1 MFNRMRLPT
10 DNFQLSQFSPEA
22 IENRLDGSNRFLF
35 NALRRLVSS
44 QSIRVYLV
52 GGPVR
57 DLLLNSPLKDLD
69 FVVVGKAPE
78 VAGWLAEQSG
88 GRVVTHPRFGTATVI
103 LDEARVDLVT
113 ARREVYPRPGSLP
126 QVFPG
131 SIDEDL
137 SRRDFSVNAL
147 AWQLTEDSSVIL
159 DRHCGLEDLRR
170 GLIRTLH
177 SKSFTDDPT
186 RLLRAVRYEQRL
198 DFQLEEDTAARLQ
211 TAVSQAATD
220 TVSGDRLR
228 HELAR
233 ILEEERPGDILRRAS
248 DLGILTAIHPALGGA
263 EYLSRWSALVAGV
276 RERQAEASVENAT
289 GIGPE
294 TEIEREPL
302 PIEPLPI
309 EPLPVEP
316 LPVEPLTWLAAL
328 AYPRSVGDGEGLIR
342 RLNMPRPWAQVVRD
356 TIKLR
361 ELEREIAFDEP
372 APSRLCHI
380 LDGMAPEA
388 VSVVAGLTDL
398 PAVSRSLRRYWVEY
412 RQITPA
418 LRGRDL
424 LAMGVA
430 AGPAVGN
437 LLAELRTARLDGM
450 ATTEAEERRWVQKQL
465 KADIG

>member
-1 MFNRMRLPT
+1 MFSRMRLPT

-22 IENRLDGSNRFLF
+22 VENRLDGSNRFLF
-35 NALRRLVSS
+35 NALRRLASS

-57 DLLLNSPLKDLD
+57 DLLLNSPLRDLD

-78 VAGWLAEQSG
+78 VAGWLAEQAG
-88 GRVVTHPRFGTATVI
+88 GRVITHPRFGTATVI

-113 ARREVYPRPGSLP
+113 ARREIYPRPGSLP

-137 SRRDFSVNAL
+137 ARRDFSVNAL

-198 DFQLEEDTAARLQ
+198 AFQLEEDTADQLQ
-211 TAVSQAATD
+211 TAVAQAAID

-276 RERQAEASVENAT
+276 RERQAEASVKNAT
-289 GIGPE
+289 GIGSE
-294 TEIEREPL
+294 TELEREPL
-302 PIEPLPI
+302 PIEL
-309 EPLPVEP
+309 

-328 AYPRSVGDGEGLIR
+328 AYPRSAGDGEGLIR

-356 TIKLR
+356 TISLR
-361 ELEREIAFDEP
+361 ELEREIAFDKP

-380 LDGMAPEA
+380 LDGMASEA
-388 VSVVAGLTDL
+388 TSVVAGLTEL
-398 PAVSRSLRRYWVEY
+398 PAVSRSLGRYWSEY

-424 LAMGVA
+424 LAMGVS

>member
-1 MFNRMRLPT
+1 MFSRMRLPT

-22 IENRLDGSNRFLF
+22 VENRLDGSNRFLF

-137 SRRDFSVNAL
+137 ARRDFSVNAL

-198 DFQLEEDTAARLQ
+198 AFQLEEATAAQVQ
-211 TAVSQAATD
+211 TAVAQAATD

-276 RERQAEASVENAT
+276 GERQAEGNVENAT

-294 TEIEREPL
+294 TELEREPL
-302 PIEPLPI
+302 PIELLPI
-309 EPLPVEP
+309 ELLPI
-316 LPVEPLTWLAAL
+316 EPLTWLAAL
-328 AYPRSVGDGEGLIR
+328 AYPRSAGDGEGLIR

-361 ELEREIAFDEP
+361 DLETEIAFDKP

-388 VSVVAGLTDL
+388 TSVVAGLTEL
-398 PAVSRSLRRYWVEY
+398 PTVSRSLRRYWVEY

-424 LAMGVA
+424 LAMGVS

-465 KADIG
+465 NADIG

>member
-1 MFNRMRLPT
+1 MRLPT

-137 SRRDFSVNAL
+137 ARRDFSVNAL

-170 GLIRTLH
+170 GVIRTLH

-198 DFQLEEDTAARLQ
+198 AFQLEEDTAAQVQ
-211 TAVSQAATD
+211 TAVAQAATD

-276 RERQAEASVENAT
+276 GEWQAEGSVENAT

-294 TEIEREPL
+294 TELEREPL
-302 PIEPLPI
+302 PIELLLIELLPI
-309 EPLPVEP
+309 
-316 LPVEPLTWLAAL
+316 EPLTWLAAL
-328 AYPRSVGDGEGLIR
+328 AYPRSAGDGEGLIR

-361 ELEREIAFDEP
+361 DLETEIAFDKP

-388 VSVVAGLTDL
+388 TSVVAGLTEL
-398 PAVSRSLRRYWVEY
+398 PTVSRSLRRYWVEY

-424 LAMGVA
+424 LAMGVS

-465 KADIG
+465 NADIG

>member
-1 MFNRMRLPT
+1 MFSRMRLPT

-137 SRRDFSVNAL
+137 ARRDFSVNAL

-198 DFQLEEDTAARLQ
+198 AFQLEEATAAQVQ
-211 TAVSQAATD
+211 TAVAQAATD

-276 RERQAEASVENAT
+276 GERQAEGSVENAT
-289 GIGPE
+289 GIVPE
-294 TEIEREPL
+294 TELEREPL
-302 PIEPLPI
+302 PIELLPI
-309 EPLPVEP
+309 ELLPI
-316 LPVEPLTWLAAL
+316 EPLTWLAAL
-328 AYPRSVGDGEGLIR
+328 AYPRSAGDGEGLIR

-361 ELEREIAFDEP
+361 DLETEIAFDKP

-388 VSVVAGLTDL
+388 TSVVAGLTEL
-398 PAVSRSLRRYWVEY
+398 PTVSRSLRRYWVEY

-424 LAMGVA
+424 LAMGVS

-465 KADIG
+465 NADIG

>member
-1 MFNRMRLPT
+1 MLSRMRLPT

-137 SRRDFSVNAL
+137 ARRDFSVNAL

-198 DFQLEEDTAARLQ
+198 AFQLEEATAAQVQ
-211 TAVSQAATD
+211 TAVAQAATD

-276 RERQAEASVENAT
+276 GEWQAEGSVENAT

-294 TEIEREPL
+294 TELEREPL
-302 PIEPLPI
+302 PIELLPI
-309 EPLPVEP
+309 ELLPI
-316 LPVEPLTWLAAL
+316 EPLTWLAAL
-328 AYPRSVGDGEGLIR
+328 AYPRSAGDGEGLIR

-361 ELEREIAFDEP
+361 DLETEIAFDKP

-388 VSVVAGLTDL
+388 TSVVAGLTEL
-398 PAVSRSLRRYWVEY
+398 PTVSRSLRRYWVEY

-424 LAMGVA
+424 LAMGVS

-465 KADIG
+465 NADIG

>member
-1 MFNRMRLPT
+1 MRLPT

-22 IENRLDGSNRFLF
+22 VENRLDGSNRFLF
-35 NALRRLVSS
+35 NALRRLVTS

-88 GRVVTHPRFGTATVI
+88 GRVITHPRFGTATVI

-131 SIDEDL
+131 SIDQDL
-137 SRRDFSVNAL
+137 ARRDFSVNAL

-198 DFQLEEDTAARLQ
+198 AFQLEEDTADQLQ
-211 TAVSQAATD
+211 TAVAQAATD

-263 EYLSRWSALVAGV
+263 EYLSRWSALVARV
-276 RERQAEASVENAT
+276 RERQAEASVKNAT
-289 GIGPE
+289 GIGSE
-294 TEIEREPL
+294 TELEREPL
-302 PIEPLPI
+302 PIEL
-309 EPLPVEP
+309 

-328 AYPRSVGDGEGLIR
+328 AYPRSAGDGEGLIR

-361 ELEREIAFDEP
+361 DLETEIAFDKP

-388 VSVVAGLTDL
+388 VSVVAGLTEL
-398 PAVSRSLRRYWVEY
+398 PTVSRSLRRYWVEY

-418 LRGRDL
+418 LKGRDL

>member
-1 MFNRMRLPT
+1 MFSRMRLPT

-22 IENRLDGSNRFLF
+22 VENRLDGSNRFLF

-57 DLLLNSPLKDLD
+57 DLLLNSPLRDLD

-78 VAGWLAEQSG
+78 VAGWLAEQSS
-88 GRVVTHPRFGTATVI
+88 GRVITHPRFGTATVI

-137 SRRDFSVNAL
+137 ARRDFSVNAL

-159 DRHCGLEDLRR
+159 DRHRGLEDLRR

-186 RLLRAVRYEQRL
+186 RLLRALRYEQRL
-198 DFQLEEDTAARLQ
+198 AFQLEEDTADQLQ
-211 TAVSQAATD
+211 TAVAQAATD

-263 EYLSRWSALVAGV
+263 EYLSRWSALVARV
-276 RERQAEASVENAT
+276 RERQAEGSVENAT

-294 TEIEREPL
+294 TELERELL
-302 PIEPLPI
+302 PIELLPI
-309 EPLPVEP
+309 EL

-361 ELEREIAFDEP
+361 ELETEIAFDEP

-388 VSVVAGLTDL
+388 ASVVAGLTDL
-398 PAVSRSLRRYWVEY
+398 PAVSRSLGRYWSEY
-412 RQITPA
+412 RQITPT

-424 LAMGVA
+424 LAMGVS

>member
-1 MFNRMRLPT
+1 MFSRMRLST

-22 IENRLDGSNRFLF
+22 VENRLDGSNRFLF

-131 SIDEDL
+131 SIDQDL
-137 SRRDFSVNAL
+137 ARRDFSVNAL

-198 DFQLEEDTAARLQ
+198 AFQLEEATAAQVQ
-211 TAVSQAATD
+211 TAVAQAATD

-276 RERQAEASVENAT
+276 GEWQAEGSVENAT

-294 TEIEREPL
+294 TELERGPL
-302 PIEPLPI
+302 PIELLPI
-309 EPLPVEP
+309 A
-316 LPVEPLTWLAAL
+316 PLTWLAAL
-328 AYPRSVGDGEGLIR
+328 AYPRSAGDVEGLIR

-361 ELEREIAFDEP
+361 DLETEIAFDKP

-388 VSVVAGLTDL
+388 TSVVAGLTEL
-398 PAVSRSLRRYWVEY
+398 PTVSRSLRRYWVEY

-424 LAMGVA
+424 LAMGVS

-465 KADIG
+465 NADIG

>member
-1 MFNRMRLPT
+1 MFSRMRLPT

-22 IENRLDGSNRFLF
+22 VENRLDGSNRFLF
-35 NALRRLVSS
+35 NALRRLASS

-57 DLLLNSPLKDLD
+57 DLLLNSPLRDLD
-69 FVVVGKAPE
+69 FVIVGKAPE
-78 VAGWLAEQSG
+78 VAGWLAEQAG
-88 GRVVTHPRFGTATVI
+88 GRVITHPRFGTATVI

-113 ARREVYPRPGSLP
+113 ARREIYPRPGSLP

-137 SRRDFSVNAL
+137 ARRDFSVNAL
-147 AWQLTEDSSVIL
+147 AWQLTEDSLVIL

-198 DFQLEEDTAARLQ
+198 AFQLEEDTADQLQ
-211 TAVSQAATD
+211 TAVAQAAID

-248 DLGILTAIHPALGGA
+248 DLGILTAIHHALGGA

-276 RERQAEASVENAT
+276 RERQAEASVKNAT
-289 GIGPE
+289 GIGSE
-294 TEIEREPL
+294 TELEREPL
-302 PIEPLPI
+302 PIEL
-309 EPLPVEP
+309 

-328 AYPRSVGDGEGLIR
+328 AYPRSAGDGEGLIR

-356 TIKLR
+356 TISLR
-361 ELEREIAFDEP
+361 ELEREIAFDKP

-380 LDGMAPEA
+380 LDGMASEA
-388 VSVVAGLTDL
+388 TSVVAGLTEL
-398 PAVSRSLRRYWVEY
+398 PAVSRSLGRYWSEY

-424 LAMGVA
+424 LAMGVS

>member
-1 MFNRMRLPT
+1 MRLPT

-22 IENRLDGSNRFLF
+22 VENRLDGSNRFLF

-137 SRRDFSVNAL
+137 ARRDFSVNAL

-198 DFQLEEDTAARLQ
+198 AFQLEEDTAAQVQ
-211 TAVSQAATD
+211 TAVAQAATD

-276 RERQAEASVENAT
+276 GERQAEGSVENAT
-289 GIGPE
+289 GIVPE
-294 TEIEREPL
+294 TELEREPL
-302 PIEPLPI
+302 PIELLPI
-309 EPLPVEP
+309 ELLPI
-316 LPVEPLTWLAAL
+316 EPLTWLAAL
-328 AYPRSVGDGEGLIR
+328 AYPRSAGDGEGLIR

-361 ELEREIAFDEP
+361 DLETEIAFDKP

-388 VSVVAGLTDL
+388 TSVVAGLTEL
-398 PAVSRSLRRYWVEY
+398 PTVSRSLRRYWVEY

-424 LAMGVA
+424 LAMGVS

-465 KADIG
+465 NADIG

>member
-1 MFNRMRLPT
+1 MFSRMRLPT

-22 IENRLDGSNRFLF
+22 VENRLDGSNRFLF

-137 SRRDFSVNAL
+137 ARRDFSVNAL

-198 DFQLEEDTAARLQ
+198 AFQLEEATAAQVQ
-211 TAVSQAATD
+211 TAVAQAATD

-276 RERQAEASVENAT
+276 GERQAEGNVENAT

-294 TEIEREPL
+294 TELEREPL
-302 PIEPLPI
+302 PIELLPI
-309 EPLPVEP
+309 
-316 LPVEPLTWLAAL
+316 EPLTWLAAL
-328 AYPRSVGDGEGLIR
+328 AYPRSAGDVEGLIR

-361 ELEREIAFDEP
+361 DLETEIAFDKP

-388 VSVVAGLTDL
+388 TSVVAGLTEL
-398 PAVSRSLRRYWVEY
+398 PTVSRSLRRYWVEY

-424 LAMGVA
+424 LAMGVS

-465 KADIG
+465 NADIG

>member
-1 MFNRMRLPT
+1 MFSRMRLPT
-10 DNFQLSQFSPEA
+10 DNFQLSEFSPEA
-22 IENRLDGSNRFLF
+22 VENRLDGSNRFLF
-35 NALRRLVSS
+35 NALRRLVTS

-131 SIDEDL
+131 SIDQDL
-137 SRRDFSVNAL
+137 ARRDFSVNAL

-159 DRHCGLEDLRR
+159 GRHCGLEDLRR

-198 DFQLEEDTAARLQ
+198 AFQLEEDTAAQVQ
-211 TAVSQAATD
+211 TAVFQAATD

-263 EYLSRWSALVAGV
+263 EYLSRWSALVARV
-276 RERQAEASVENAT
+276 RERQAEGSVENAR
-289 GIGPE
+289 GIGSE
-294 TEIEREPL
+294 TELEREPL
-302 PIEPLPI
+302 PIELLPI
-309 EPLPVEP
+309 
-316 LPVEPLTWLAAL
+316 EPLTWLAAL
-328 AYPRSVGDGEGLIR
+328 AYPRSAGDGEGLIR

-361 ELEREIAFDEP
+361 DLETEIAFDKP

-388 VSVVAGLTDL
+388 VSVVAGLTEL
-398 PAVSRSLRRYWVEY
+398 PTVSRSLRRYWVEY
-412 RQITPA
+412 RQITSA
-418 LRGRDL
+418 LKGRDL
-424 LAMGVA
+424 LAMGVS

>member
-1 MFNRMRLPT
+1 MFGRMRLPT

-22 IENRLDGSNRFLF
+22 IENRLDGSNCSLF
-35 NALRRLVSS
+35 KALRRLVSS
-44 QSIRVYLV
+44 QSIQSIRVYLV

-69 FVVVGKAPE
+69 FVVEGKAPV

-88 GRVVTHPRFGTATVI
+88 GRVITHPRFGTATVI

-126 QVFPG
+126 RVFPG

-137 SRRDFSVNAL
+137 ARRDFSVNAL

-170 GLIRTLH
+170 GHIRALH

-198 DFQLEEDTAARLQ
+198 AFQLEEDTAAQLQ
-211 TAVSQAATD
+211 TAVAQAATD

-248 DLGILTAIHPALGGA
+248 DLGILAAVHPALGGA

-276 RERQAEASVENAT
+276 RERQAEGSAENVT
-289 GIGPE
+289 GIGSETVSE
-294 TEIEREPL
+294 TELESEPL
-302 PIEPLPI
+302 PI
-309 EPLPVEP
+309 
-316 LPVEPLTWLAAL
+316 EPLTWLAAL
-328 AYPRSVGDGEGLIR
+328 AYPRSAGDGEGLIR
-342 RLNMPRPWAQVVRD
+342 RLNMPRPWAKVVRD
-356 TIKLR
+356 TITLR
-361 ELEREIAFDEP
+361 ELETEIAFDKL

-380 LDGMAPEA
+380 LDGIAPEA
-388 VSVVAGLTDL
+388 ISVVAGLTEL
-398 PAVSRSLRRYWVEY
+398 PAVSLSLRRYWVEY

-424 LAMGVA
+424 LAMGVS

>member
-1 MFNRMRLPT
+1 MRLPT

-22 IENRLDGSNRFLF
+22 VENRLDGSNRFLF
-35 NALRRLVSS
+35 NALRRLVTS

-88 GRVVTHPRFGTATVI
+88 GRVITHPRFGTATVI

-131 SIDEDL
+131 SIDQDL
-137 SRRDFSVNAL
+137 ARRDFSVNAL

-198 DFQLEEDTAARLQ
+198 AFQLEEDTADQLQ
-211 TAVSQAATD
+211 TAVAQAATD

-263 EYLSRWSALVAGV
+263 EYLSRWSALVARV
-276 RERQAEASVENAT
+276 RERQAEASVKNAT
-289 GIGPE
+289 GIGSE
-294 TEIEREPL
+294 TELEREPL
-302 PIEPLPI
+302 PIEL
-309 EPLPVEP
+309 

-328 AYPRSVGDGEGLIR
+328 AYPRSAGDGEGLIR

-361 ELEREIAFDEP
+361 ELETEIAFDKP

-388 VSVVAGLTDL
+388 VSVVAGLTEL
-398 PAVSRSLRRYWVEY
+398 PTVSRSLRRYWVEY

-424 LAMGVA
+424 LAMGVS

>member
-1 MFNRMRLPT
+1 MRLPT

-137 SRRDFSVNAL
+137 ARRDFSVNAL

-198 DFQLEEDTAARLQ
+198 AFQLEEATAAQVQ
-211 TAVSQAATD
+211 TAVAQAATD

-276 RERQAEASVENAT
+276 GERQAEGSVENAT

-294 TEIEREPL
+294 TELEREPL
-302 PIEPLPI
+302 PIELLPI
-309 EPLPVEP
+309 ELLPI
-316 LPVEPLTWLAAL
+316 EPLTWLAAL
-328 AYPRSVGDGEGLIR
+328 AYPRSAGDVEGLIR

-361 ELEREIAFDEP
+361 DLETEIAFDKP

-388 VSVVAGLTDL
+388 TSVVAGLTEL
-398 PAVSRSLRRYWVEY
+398 PTVSRSLRRYWVEY
-412 RQITPA
+412 RQITPV

-424 LAMGVA
+424 LAMGVS

-465 KADIG
+465 NADIG

>member
-1 MFNRMRLPT
+1 MLSRMRLPT

-22 IENRLDGSNRFLF
+22 VENRLDGSNRFLF

-137 SRRDFSVNAL
+137 ARRDFSVNAL

-198 DFQLEEDTAARLQ
+198 AFQLEEATAAQVQ
-211 TAVSQAATD
+211 TAVAQAATD

-276 RERQAEASVENAT
+276 GEWQAEGSVENAT

-294 TEIEREPL
+294 TELEREPL
-302 PIEPLPI
+302 PIELLPI
-309 EPLPVEP
+309 ELLPI
-316 LPVEPLTWLAAL
+316 EPLTWLAAL
-328 AYPRSVGDGEGLIR
+328 AYPRSAGDGEGLIR

-361 ELEREIAFDEP
+361 DLETEIAFDKP

-388 VSVVAGLTDL
+388 TSVVAGLTEL
-398 PAVSRSLRRYWVEY
+398 PTVSRSLRRYWVEY

-424 LAMGVA
+424 LAMGVS

-465 KADIG
+465 NADIG

>member
-1 MFNRMRLPT
+1 MFSRMRLPT

-35 NALRRLVSS
+35 NALRCLVSS

-88 GRVVTHPRFGTATVI
+88 GRVITHPRFGTATVI

-137 SRRDFSVNAL
+137 ARRDFSVNAL

-198 DFQLEEDTAARLQ
+198 AFQLEEETAARLQ
-211 TAVSQAATD
+211 TAVAQATTD

-228 HELAR
+228 HELVR

-263 EYLSRWSALVAGV
+263 EYLSRWSALVARV
-276 RERQAEASVENAT
+276 RERQAEVSVENAT

-294 TEIEREPL
+294 TELEREPL
-302 PIEPLPI
+302 PIEL
-309 EPLPVEP
+309 

-361 ELEREIAFDEP
+361 ELETEIAFDKP

-388 VSVVAGLTDL
+388 TSVVAGLTDL
-398 PAVSRSLRRYWVEY
+398 PAVSRSLGRYWVEY

-424 LAMGVA
+424 LAMGVS

>member
-1 MFNRMRLPT
+1 MFSRMRLPT

-22 IENRLDGSNRFLF
+22 VENRLDGSNRFLF
-35 NALRRLVSS
+35 NALRRLVTS

-88 GRVVTHPRFGTATVI
+88 GRVITHPRFGTATVI

-131 SIDEDL
+131 SIDQDL
-137 SRRDFSVNAL
+137 ARRDFSVNAL

-198 DFQLEEDTAARLQ
+198 AFQLEEDTAAQVQ
-211 TAVSQAATD
+211 TAVFQAATD

-248 DLGILTAIHPALGGA
+248 DLGILTAIRPALGGA
-263 EYLSRWSALVAGV
+263 EYLSRWSALVARV
-276 RERQAEASVENAT
+276 RERQAEGSVENGR

-294 TEIEREPL
+294 TELESELL
-302 PIEPLPI
+302 PI
-309 EPLPVEP
+309 
-316 LPVEPLTWLAAL
+316 EPLTWLAAL
-328 AYPRSVGDGEGLIR
+328 AYPRSAGDGEGLIR

-361 ELEREIAFDEP
+361 DLETEIAFDKP

-388 VSVVAGLTDL
+388 VSVVAGLTEL
-398 PAVSRSLRRYWVEY
+398 PTVSRSLRRYWVEY

-418 LRGRDL
+418 LKGRDL

>member
-1 MFNRMRLPT
+1 MFSRMRLPT

-22 IENRLDGSNRFLF
+22 VENRLDGSNRFLF

-137 SRRDFSVNAL
+137 ARRDFSVNAL

-198 DFQLEEDTAARLQ
+198 AFQLEEATAAQVQ
-211 TAVSQAATD
+211 TAVAQAATD

-276 RERQAEASVENAT
+276 GERQAEGSVENAT

-294 TEIEREPL
+294 TELEREPL
-302 PIEPLPI
+302 PIELLPI
-309 EPLPVEP
+309 ELLPI
-316 LPVEPLTWLAAL
+316 EPLTWLAAL
-328 AYPRSVGDGEGLIR
+328 AYPRSAGDGEGLIR

-361 ELEREIAFDEP
+361 DLETEIAFDKP

-388 VSVVAGLTDL
+388 TSVVAGLTEL
-398 PAVSRSLRRYWVEY
+398 PTVSRSLRRYWVEY

-424 LAMGVA
+424 LAMGVS

-465 KADIG
+465 NADIG